1 MSPCLGGVLCLP
13 AAASLWGGRK
23 KTGNGSFP
31 VFHVDLTH
39 RRNCLLTVPVG
50 GRDGHFCV
58 ILLWVLLSTTR
69 PSSQLGTGPLTKQKS
84 ELGRWGPSYETSD
97 SQEAPV
103 TFTGEIHTL
112 PPLHPSTPLYPR
124 TPSLLT
130 SPCTFWGGKKASHVS
145 AAGRVGSALSAV
157 EAQGGQLTPPLTP
170 PLTPDRWAGLDQET
184 GLRCR
189 LGVTGSVLPF
199 RGTQR
204 GLVLTLGVSL
214 ECHELTASLLSVKG
228 STHHFLD
235 K

>member
-1 MSPCLGGVLCLP
+1 MSPCLGDVLHLP

-23 KTGNGSFP
+23 KAGNRSLP
-31 VFHVDLTH
+31 VFSVDLTH
-39 RRNCLLTVPVG
+39 RRNCLLAMPDG
-50 GRDGHFCV
+50 GRDGYHFCG

-84 ELGRWGPSYETSD
+84 ELGRRGPSYETSH

-124 TPSLLT
+124 LPPLLT
-130 SPCTFWGGKKASHVS
+130 GPSTFWGGKKASHVS
-145 AAGRVGSALSAV
+145 AAGRVGPALSAI

-170 PLTPDRWAGLDQET
+170 ARWAGLDQET
-184 GLRCR
+184 GLQCR
-189 LGVTGSVLPF
+189 LGVRRLVLPF
-199 RGTQR
+199 KGRQR
-204 GLVLTLGVSL
+204 CLVLTLGVSL
-214 ECHELTASLLSVKG
+214 ECHELTASLLSMKG
-228 STHHFLD
+228 STHRFLG